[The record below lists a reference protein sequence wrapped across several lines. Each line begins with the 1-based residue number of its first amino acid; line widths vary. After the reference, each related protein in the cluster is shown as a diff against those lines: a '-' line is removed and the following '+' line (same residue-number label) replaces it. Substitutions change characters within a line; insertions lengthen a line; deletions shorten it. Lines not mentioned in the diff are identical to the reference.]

1 MKFTEAQLEN
11 AIIQLLGEQ
20 GYPHV
25 LGGQLERGITDVLI
39 EDDLRSYLTSQYA
52 DVGISTN
59 EIDGIIRQL
68 ALLSPSDLYDSNK
81 TFCKWLSDGFLLKRE
96 DPTQK
101 DIYIQLI
108 DYHDLSLMQHVG
120 EDGILAAVAEP
131 SASYRVERNIYKI
144 VNQLEIEGVA
154 SASGG
159 ELRIPDGILYI
170 NGLPLVLFE
179 FKSAIRE
186 EATIHDAYVQICTR
200 YRRDIPQLFV
210 YNALCVISDGV
221 NNKMGTLFAPYEFYY
236 GWRKITG
243 NESASKDGFD
253 SLTTLLE
260 GLFDSRRLREVMRHF
275 IYFPDKSHQEVKI
288 ICRYPQYYAATKLYQ
303 SIKDH
308 QKTPDGKGGDG
319 KGGTYFGATGCG
331 KSFTMQFLAR
341 LLMKSVDFESPTIV
355 LITDRTD
362 LDDQL
367 SKQFTNAKGYLGDQ
381 IVVTVASREDL
392 RAKLQ
397 GRQSGGVFLTTI
409 HKFTED
415 AELLTDRCNVICISD
430 EAHRS
435 QINLDQKITV
445 ITEGK
450 NKGVKKTYGFAKYL
464 HDSLPN
470 ATYVGFTGTPI
481 DATLDVFGSLV
492 DSYTMNESVKD
503 EITVRIVYEG
513 RAAKVLLDNTKLK
526 EVEEYYAQ
534 CETDGAN
541 EYQIEDSKKA
551 MASMSAILGDPDRI
565 HAIAKDFVAHYEERV
580 AEGST
585 VAGKAMFV
593 SSSRAIAYR
602 LYQELQ
608 VLRPAWF
615 DRLECAE
622 GETLTVKEREELKPS
637 ERVRMV
643 MTRNKD
649 DEKALWDLIG
659 TKDDRKDLDRQ
670 FKQAKSNFKIAIVVD
685 MWLTGFD
692 VPFLDTMYIDK
703 PVSEHNL
710 IQTISRV
717 NRKFEGKNKGLI
729 VDYIGIKTSMNKAL
743 KQFGGGSGD
752 NFEDIAA
759 SIVEVRN
766 HLDLLNKAFHHFD
779 SSRYFTGDPISQLN
793 CLNEA
798 GEYAMQTEKTEKRFM
813 DITKRLKAAYDICC
827 GSEEISKDE
836 RDHIHFYMAIRSI
849 IYKLTR
855 GVAPDTARMNAK
867 VREMIAEAIK
877 SDGVE
882 EIFKLGNE
890 DDSDG
895 AIDIFDE
902 DYLAKIDKIKLPNT
916 KIKLLQ
922 KLLEKAIGEVSKT
935 NKVQA
940 TDFTKKF
947 KAIVE
952 KYNERKE
959 DDVLVSS
966 VLEDFS
972 NDIIELYHDL
982 KTEMTSFADMGIDF
996 EEKAFYDILKSLSVK
1011 YDFTYPDDKMIELA
1025 KKAKAVVDSVAS
1037 FPAWNQREDIKAEL
1051 QVKLILLLA
1060 EYGYPP
1066 VANDDAYKE
1075 ILEQAENFK
1084 KNVS

>member
-1 MKFTEAQLEN
+1 
-11 AIIQLLGEQ
+11 
-20 GYPHV
+20 
-25 LGGQLERGITDVLI
+25 
-39 EDDLRSYLTSQYA
+39 
-52 DVGISTN
+52 
-59 EIDGIIRQL
+59 
-68 ALLSPSDLYDSNK
+68 
-81 TFCKWLSDGFLLKRE
+81 
-96 DPTQK
+96 
-101 DIYIQLI
+101 
-108 DYHDLSLMQHVG
+108 
-120 EDGILAAVAEP
+120 
-131 SASYRVERNIYKI
+131 
-144 VNQLEIEGVA
+144 
-154 SASGG
+154 
-159 ELRIPDGILYI
+159 
-170 NGLPLVLFE
+170 
-179 FKSAIRE
+179 
-186 EATIHDAYVQICTR
+186 
-200 YRRDIPQLFV
+200 
-210 YNALCVISDGV
+210 
-221 NNKMGTLFAPYEFYY
+221 
-236 GWRKITG
+236 
-243 NESASKDGFD
+243 
-253 SLTTLLE
+253 
-260 GLFDSRRLREVMRHF
+260 
-275 IYFPDKSHQEVKI
+275 
-288 ICRYPQYYAATKLYQ
+288 
-303 SIKDH
+303 
-308 QKTPDGKGGDG
+308 
-319 KGGTYFGATGCG
+319 
-331 KSFTMQFLAR
+331 
-341 LLMKSVDFESPTIV
+341 
-355 LITDRTD
+355 
-362 LDDQL
+362 
-367 SKQFTNAKGYLGDQ
+367 
-381 IVVTVASREDL
+381 
-392 RAKLQ
+392 
-397 GRQSGGVFLTTI
+397 
-409 HKFTED
+409 
-415 AELLTDRCNVICISD
+415 VICISD

-445 ITEGK
+445 ITGGA
-450 NKGVKKTYGFAKYL
+450 NKGVKRTYGFAKYL

-481 DATLDVFGSLV
+481 DATLDVFGALV
-492 DSYTMNESVKD
+492 DSYTMSESVKD

-513 RAAKVLLDNTKLK
+513 RAARVLLDNAKLID
-526 EVEEYYAQ
+526 VEKYYEQ
-534 CETDGAN
+534 CQKDGAN

-565 HAIAKDFVAHYEERV
+565 HAIAKDFVEHYEERV
-580 AEGST
+580 TEGST

-593 SSSRAIAYR
+593 SSSRAIAYQ

-615 DRLECAE
+615 DQLDCAE
-622 GETLTVKEREELKPS
+622 GETLTDKERDELKPS

-649 DEKALWDLIG
+649 DEKTLWDLIG

-743 KQFGGGSGD
+743 KQFDGGKGD

-766 HLDLLNKAFHHFD
+766 HLDLLNKAFYHFD
-779 SSRYFTGDPISQLN
+779 SSGYFTGDPISQLN

-827 GSEEISKDE
+827 GNEQISKDE

-855 GVAPDTARMNAK
+855 GVAPDTAQMNAK

-882 EIFKLGNE
+882 EIFKLGNQ
-890 DDSDG
+890 DDSES

-947 KAIVE
+947 QAIVE

-959 DDVLVSS
+959 EDVLVSS

-972 NDIIELYHDL
+972 NDIIDLYHDL
-982 KTEMTSFADMGIDF
+982 KTEMTSFEDMGIDF
-996 EEKAFYDILKSLSVK
+996 QEKAFYDILKSLSVK

-1084 KNVS
+1084 KYQGAAQG